1 MLLRF
6 TSYFLLLLFVN
17 CGGQT
22 KTAADPK
29 FTFWTSSLINESIHE
44 VITYYVTSDSI
55 IVKQGA
61 GWDFLERD
69 KISYSSKFTSQ
80 EKADID
86 SLATTLRKAS
96 FKSFYYN
103 PCIIHGVT
111 HEFSFNWKGYTKR
124 TTLSNYYIDDVN
136 PFVNF
141 INKNVPKEFEIL
153 YDKEKLQ
160 SDLKNCSSA
169 Q

>member
-1 MLLRF
+1 MPVRLA
-6 TSYFLLLLFVN
+6 SYFLLLLFVN

-22 KTAADPK
+22 KTLADKK
-29 FTFWTSSLINESIHE
+29 FTFWTSSLINDTAHE
-44 VITYYVTSDSI
+44 VMTYYVTKDSI

-61 GWDFLERD
+61 GWNFLERN
-69 KISYSSKFTSQ
+69 KIRYSSIFTSQ

-86 SLATTLRKAS
+86 SLATTLNKAS

-111 HEFSFNWKGYTKR
+111 HEFSFNWEDHTKR
-124 TTLSNYYIDDVN
+124 TTLSNYYLDDVN
-136 PFVNF
+136 AFVNF
-141 INKNVPKEFEIL
+141 INKKIPKEFKIL

-160 SDLKNCSSA
+160 TDLKNCSST